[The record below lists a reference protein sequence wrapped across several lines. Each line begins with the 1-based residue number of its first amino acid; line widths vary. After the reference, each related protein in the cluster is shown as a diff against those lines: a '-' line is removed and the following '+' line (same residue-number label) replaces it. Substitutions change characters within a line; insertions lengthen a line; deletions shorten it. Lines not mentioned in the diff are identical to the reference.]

1 MSYVYSDVNP
11 FLTITSAG
19 NIPILVDEEVVL
31 QSVKT
36 IISTV
41 SGERVRNPIGTRLLR
56 LLFQPMND
64 DLARQI
70 RSELTTAILRHEP
83 RVDIM
88 SFNISPNYDGNYYD
102 TNIIM
107 RIKGIQGSR
116 SIRTRLRSFSN

>member
-64 DLARQI
+64 DLSRQI

>member
-56 LLFQPMND
+56 LLFQPMNN

-88 SFNISPNYDGNYYD
+88 SFSISPNYDGNYYD
-102 TNIIM
+102 INVIM